1 MPSTYSTSLRL
12 ELIGNGEQA
21 GNWGNTNNVN
31 LGTLLEQAIAG
42 VESVAISGA
51 SYTLTTGNGVSDQA
65 RNAVIVLTGT
75 LAANCNVIVPTV
87 DKTYTFR
94 NATTGGFGVVIK
106 TAAGSGVT
114 IANGFTQS
122 VYCDATNVVA
132 ANIAFNN
139 ATNYFS
145 GNSAGN
151 FGVGTNSPSER
162 LVVQGSTTNVV
173 TQIINSSNVASL
185 SKTTSIAFIGVDTV
199 GTAKGAGEIYVTPAD
214 NNYVGSNMQFY
225 TRGSDVLSERVRIDS
240 SGNVGIG
247 TSSPASKLDV
257 TGIISQNGGPIMPAG
272 ALVPYAGASA
282 PTGWLLCAGQAVS
295 RTTFA
300 TLFAAVGTTYGIG
313 DGATTFNLPDLRGR
327 SIFGRD
333 DMNGAAANRI
343 TNAVSGITA
352 TTLGAAGGDQRL
364 ATHGHTAQPHNHA
377 ITDPGHA
384 HGNVPLRTGGD
395 SDRGIGSSL
404 YSVDNDGTTSTIGT
418 SITINNATVTI
429 NDFSGGTSANI
440 PPAVILNYIIKT

>member
-1 MPSTYSTSLRL
+1 MPSTYSPSLRL

-94 NATTGGFGVVIK
+94 NATTGGFSVVVK

-132 ANIAFNN
+132 AGYPFPT
-139 ATNYFS
+139 AT
-145 GNSAGN
+145 GILPV
-151 FGVGTNSPSER
+151 GVGGT
-162 LVVQGSTTNVV
+162 GTST
-173 TQIINSSNVASL
+173 
-185 SKTTSIAFIGVDTV
+185 AFTV
-199 GTAKGAGEIYVTPAD
+199 GSLVFAGASGVYAQD
-214 NNYVGSNMQFY
+214 NANLFWDDTNN
-225 TRGSDVLSERVRIDS
+225 RL
-240 SGNVGIG
+240 GIG
-247 TSSPASKLDV
+247 TATPLQRLSV
-257 TGIISQNGGPIMPAG
+257 TGNIAVTGDISATGDISGATSVFMPAG
-272 ALVPYAGASA
+272 ALIPYAGSSA

-300 TLFAAVGTTYGIG
+300 TLFAAVGTTYGSG
-313 DGATTFNLPDLRGR
+313 DGSTTFNLPDLRGR
-327 SIFGRD
+327 AIFGRD
-333 DMNGAAANRI
+333 DMNGTAANRI

-364 ATHGHTAQPHNHA
+364 ATHGHTAAPHNHG
-377 ITDPGHA
+377 ITDPTHTHFA
-384 HGNVPLRTGGD
+384 LQNVRGLGGANQCGGAGQGIEPVTPTMTSAATG
-395 SDRGIGSSL
+395 
-404 YSVDNDGTTSTIGT
+404 
-418 SITINNATVTI
+418 ITINNTTVTI
-429 NDFSGGTSANI
+429 NDFSGGASANI